1 MELISSV
8 WDDVLCV
15 ETALKGQEEQ
25 EDISELW
32 TNLFVITVEVTAQNI
47 SSRHCTVINKG
58 DIKWFWNADA
68 DDAQWL
74 SGWLLGLLEAEVWP
88 LVGSLFIL

>member
-15 ETALKGQEEQ
+15 ETALQGQKEQ

-47 SSRHCTVINKG
+47 SSRHCTVINQG
-58 DIKWFWNADA
+58 DINWFWNA

-88 LVGSLFIL
+88 LVGSLYIV